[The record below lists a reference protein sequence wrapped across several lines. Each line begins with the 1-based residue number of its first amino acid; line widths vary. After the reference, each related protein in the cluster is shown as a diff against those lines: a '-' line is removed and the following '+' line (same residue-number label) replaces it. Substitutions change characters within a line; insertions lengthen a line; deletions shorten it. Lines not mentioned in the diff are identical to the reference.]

1 MEPKKPRILII
12 EDEDPMFEALANKFN
27 NVGFETLG
35 ARDGEEGYKIAMEEK
50 PDIVLLDIIM
60 PKIDGM
66 TLMKKIR
73 EDKKWGSVVPI
84 IMLTNLS
91 DPDSVSEATK
101 YGVFDFLVKT
111 DWRLDDVV
119 SLAKEKLGMK

>member
-12 EDEDPMFEALANKFN
+12 EDEEPMFEALADKFN
-27 NVGFETLG
+27 NVGLETLG
-35 ARDGEEGYKIAMEEK
+35 ARDGEEGYKMAMEEK
-50 PDIVLLDIIM
+50 PDLVLLDIIM